1 MDNKNIRVRFA
12 PSPTG
17 ALHIGNTRTA
27 LFNWL
32 FIKNYGGKFILR
44 IEDTDKE
51 RSKPEFE
58 KDIIDGLKWLG
69 LDYDE
74 GPDISG
80 NYGPY
85 RQSERTDIYKN
96 YLKKLFDENKAYY
109 CFCTKEELEAER
121 QAMMSRGLA
130 PKYSGKCRNLSKEE
144 SENKIQKGDKGVI
157 RFKVLN
163 KEVEFNDLIRG
174 KIKFDANLF
183 GDIVIAKN
191 LKEPLYNFVV
201 AIDDHEMKISHI
213 IRGEDHLSNTP
224 KQVLIQ
230 EAFDFNVPK
239 YIHLPL
245 ILTTERKKLSKRY
258 LDVSLKDYKNDGYL
272 PEAMLNFIALL
283 GWHPKEDREILSRE
297 ELMKEFDI
305 KRIQKSGAAF
315 DINKLD
321 WLNSQYIKKMDTNEL
336 IEKIKNFIPDNWN
349 KNDNLLAEAISL
361 EKERIKKLTDFK
373 ELADFFFELP
383 EYNFEILIWKNV
395 GNEKIKN
402 NLKILLGEI
411 GKIQNNEFSKENFEK
426 NIMPLAKTFG
436 VGELLWPLR
445 VALSGKK
452 ASPGP
457 FEIMEVIG
465 KAESLKRIDIAIKKL

>member
-17 ALHIGNTRTA
+17 PLHIGNTRTA

-32 FIKNYGGKFILR
+32 FVKNYGGKFILR
-44 IEDTDKE
+44 VEDTDKE

-74 GPDISG
+74 GPDIGG

-85 RQSERTDIYKN
+85 RQSERTDIYEN

-109 CFCTKEELEAER
+109 CFCAKEELEAGR
-121 QAMMSRGLA
+121 QAMISEGLI
-130 PKYSGKCRNLSKEE
+130 PKYNGKCRNLSKEE
-144 SENKIQKGDKGVI
+144 SENKIREGNRGVI

-163 KEVEFNDLIRG
+163 KGVEFNDLMRG

-201 AIDDHEMKISHI
+201 AIDDHEMEISHV
-213 IRGEDHLSNTP
+213 IRGEDHLPNTP
-224 KQVLIQ
+224 KQILIQ
-230 EAFDFNVPK
+230 EAFGFNAPK

-272 PEAMLNFIALL
+272 PEAMLNFISLL
-283 GWHPKEDREILSRE
+283 GWHPEEDREILSRE
-297 ELMKEFDI
+297 ELIKEFDT

-315 DINKLD
+315 NIDKLN
-321 WLNSQYIKKMDTNEL
+321 WLNSQYIKKMDIDKLT
-336 IEKIKNFIPDNWN
+336 EKISDFIPDIWN
-349 KNDNLLAEAISL
+349 KNNNLLKGAINL

-383 EYNFEILIWKNV
+383 KYDSEILIWKNID
-395 GNEKIKN
+395 NEKIKN
-402 NLKILLGEI
+402 NLKILFDEI
-411 GKIQNNEFSKENFEK
+411 DKIQNNEFNKENFEK
-426 NIMPLAKTFG
+426 NIMPLTKTFG

-445 VALSGKK
+445 AALSGKK

-457 FEIMEVIG
+457 FEIMEIIG
-465 KAESLKRIDIAIKKL
+465 KTESLKRIDIAIKKL

>member
-1 MDNKNIRVRFA
+1 MDNKNIRIRFA

-17 ALHIGNTRTA
+17 SLHIGNTRTA

-32 FIKNYGGKFILR
+32 FAKNCRGKFILR

-58 KDIIDGLKWLG
+58 KDIIDGLKWLE

-74 GPDISG
+74 GPDIGG

-85 RQSERTDIYKN
+85 RQSERTDIYEN
-96 YLKKLFDENKAYY
+96 YLKKLLNENKAYY
-109 CFCTKEELEAER
+109 CFCAKEELEADR
-121 QAMMSRGLA
+121 QVLISQGLA
-130 PKYSGKCRNLSKEE
+130 PKYSGKCRNLLKEE
-144 SENKIQKGDKGVI
+144 FENKIQKGDRGVI

-163 KEVEFNDLIRG
+163 KKVEFNDLIRG

-201 AIDDHEMKISHI
+201 AVDDYEMKIRHV

-230 EAFDFNVPK
+230 EAFGFNAPE
-239 YIHLPL
+239 YAHLPL

-258 LDVSLKDYKNDGYL
+258 LDVSLKDYKNEGYL
-272 PEAMLNFIALL
+272 SEAMLNFIALL
-283 GWHPKEDREILSRE
+283 GWHSEKDREILNRV
-297 ELMKEFDI
+297 ELVKEFDI

-315 DINKLD
+315 NIDKLD
-321 WLNSQYIKKMDTNEL
+321 WLNSQYIKKINTDKL
-336 IEKIKNFIPDNWN
+336 IEKIKNFIPNNWN
-349 KNDNLLAEAISL
+349 NNNNLLAGAINL

-373 ELADFFFELP
+373 KLADFFFELP
-383 EYNFEILIWKNV
+383 QYDPKILIWKNMD
-395 GNEKIKN
+395 NEKIIK
-402 NLKILLGEI
+402 NLKILSDEI
-411 GKIQNNEFSKENFEK
+411 KKIKDVEFNNKNIEK

-445 VALSGKK
+445 AALSGKQ

-465 KAESLKRIDIAIKKL
+465 RAESLRRIDIAVGKL